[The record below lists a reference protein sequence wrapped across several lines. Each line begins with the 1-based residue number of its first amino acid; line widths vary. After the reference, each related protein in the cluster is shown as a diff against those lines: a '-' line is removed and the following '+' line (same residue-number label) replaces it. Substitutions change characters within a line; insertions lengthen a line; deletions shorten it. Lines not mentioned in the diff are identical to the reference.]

1 MATYNWS
8 GKNRMGEVVSGER
21 VAQSADELNRI
32 LSKEQIQVI
41 KISPKRKGLELPFLK
56 REKVR
61 LKELSVFSRQLS
73 VLIDAELPLIQSLNI
88 LVEQTKNK
96 YFRRVITGVREDV
109 EAGAS
114 LNQAMR
120 KYPRVFDDLY
130 CNLIGSG
137 EQSGSLDIMLRRIS
151 EYEEKVI
158 KLRSQVRQA
167 MIYPLAILTFS
178 ILVVIF
184 MMWKVIPIF
193 AGIFDELGAKLPS
206 LTAFILALSR
216 FVAKY
221 IAFIFIGL
229 IVLVLAFRYFR
240 RTDVGRHIVD
250 RAILKIPIFGS
261 LLAKVGIS
269 RMTRTLST
277 LLSGGVAML
286 ESLKITSSTSGNI
299 IMEETVIDV
308 RRQVSEGRTLA
319 DSFKETGRFPFL
331 LTQMV
336 SVGEATGTLDEML
349 SKLADFYDDEV
360 NAAVTSMLSIMEPIL
375 MIVVGGLVGTIVV
388 SLYLPIFSLMQ
399 AF

>member
-1 MATYNWS
+1 MAIFTWS
-8 GKNRMGEVVSGER
+8 GKNRMGEVVSGQR
-21 VAQSADELNRI
+21 VAHSIDELSRI
-32 LSKEQIQVI
+32 LQKEQIQVL
-41 KISPKRKGLELPFLK
+41 KIIPKRAPLSLSFLK

-61 LKELSVFSRQLS
+61 LKELAVFSRQLS

-96 YFRRVITGVREDV
+96 HFRNVITAVREDV

-120 KYPRVFDDLY
+120 KFPRVFDDLF

-137 EQSGSLDIMLRRIS
+137 EQSGSLDIMLRRIA
-151 EYEEKVI
+151 EYEEKII

-167 MIYPLAILTFS
+167 MIYPVAILAFS
-178 ILVVIF
+178 VVVVIF

-193 AGIFDELGAKLPS
+193 AGIFEELGAKLPA
-206 LTAFILALSR
+206 LTAVTLAISR
-216 FVAKY
+216 FVAGN
-221 IAFIFIGL
+221 ILFIFLGFI
-229 IVLVLAFRYFR
+229 IFFLAFRYFR
-240 RTDVGRHIVD
+240 RTPAGRHVVD
-250 RAILKIPIFGS
+250 RFMLKTPLFGS
-261 LLAKVGIS
+261 LLTKVAIS

-299 IMEETVIDV
+299 IMEETVVDV
-308 RRQVSEGRTLA
+308 RRKVSEGRTLS
-319 DSFKETGRFPFL
+319 DSFKESGRFPFL

-349 SKLADFYDDEV
+349 SKLADFYDEEV
-360 NAAVTSMLSIMEPIL
+360 NSSVTAMLSVMEPIL

-388 SLYLPIFSLMQ
+388 SMYLPIFSLMQ
-399 AF
+399 QF

>member
-1 MATYNWS
+1 MAIFTWS
-8 GKNRMGEVVSGER
+8 GKNRMGEIVSGER
-21 VAQSADELNRI
+21 VAQSIDELSRT
-32 LSKEQIQVI
+32 LQKEQIQVL
-41 KISPKRKGLELPFLK
+41 KITPKRPALSLPFLK

-61 LKELSVFSRQLS
+61 LKELTVFSRQLS

-120 KYPRVFDDLY
+120 KYPKVFDDLY

-137 EQSGSLDIMLRRIS
+137 EQSGSLDIMLRRIA

-158 KLRSQVRQA
+158 KLRAQVRQA
-167 MIYPLAILTFS
+167 MIYPVAILAFS
-178 ILVVIF
+178 VLVVIF

-193 AGIFDELGAKLPS
+193 AGIFEELGAKLPA
-206 LTAFILALSR
+206 LTAVTMAISR
-216 FVAKY
+216 FVAKN
-221 IAFIFIGL
+221 ILFIFLGL
-229 IVLVLAFRYFR
+229 IALVIGFRYFR
-240 RTDVGRHIVD
+240 RTVAGRHIVD
-250 RAILKIPIFGS
+250 RAFLRIPLFGS
-261 LLAKVGIS
+261 LLTKVGIS

-299 IMEETVIDV
+299 IMEETVMDV
-308 RRQVSEGRTLA
+308 RRQVSEGRTLS

-349 SKLADFYDDEV
+349 SKLADFYDEEV
-360 NAAVTSMLSIMEPIL
+360 NTSVAALLSVMEPIL
-375 MIVVGGLVGTIVV
+375 MIVVGGLVGTIVI
-388 SLYLPIFSLMQ
+388 SMYLPIFSLMQ
-399 AF
+399 QF